1 MPIYKV
7 TGYVMTPEVAMT
19 ALPGADDFVEITRRQ
34 GRDAPVVH
42 FLSDTQIEAINGEYP
57 PTPQGEDD
65 EYESRFQ
72 LRLYGIVRFALANG
86 FIETLSAEDRDAIR
100 NMVVLEVE

>member
-1 MPIYKV
+1 MAEKAIRNRAV
-7 TGYVMTPEVAMT
+7 I
-19 ALPGADDFVEITRRQ
+19 ALPEADDCVEITRRQ

-42 FLSDTQIEAINGEYP
+42 FLSDTQIEAMDGEYP
-57 PTPQGEDD
+57 PTPEGEDD

-86 FIETLSAEDRDAIR
+86 FIETLPAEERDAIR
-100 NMVVLEVE
+100 NMVALEDE